1 MAAFTDNPGV
11 AEFMQYLA
19 SGEAGTVWAGGGT
32 IISPMAGVETSAYP
46 EGVQKEAT
54 QIADSD
60 LARFDGSDLLPGGP
74 DLGAVLQAAIQDP
87 SSVDGQLEDFQTTV
101 TDAWND
107 LNG

>member
-1 MAAFTDNPGV
+1 M
-11 AEFMQYLA
+11 
-19 SGEAGTVWAGGGT
+19 WAGGGT

-54 QIADSD
+54 QIAESD

-74 DLGAVLQAAIQDP
+74 DLGAVLQSAIQDP
-87 SSVDGQLEDFQTTV
+87 GAVDGALEDFQTQV
-101 TDAWND
+101 TDAWAD